1 MYDFNSMLE
10 DVMNNGY
17 QNIPLIDQLVI
28 MEKDYFAKGVISSS
42 FIHIIGGQGY
52 LYKGTLIED
61 GRTVA
66 VKVIPIHGMDGTYD
80 PDRAVCI

>member
-28 MEKDYFAKGVISSS
+28 MEKD
-42 FIHIIGGQGY
+42 
-52 LYKGTLIED
+52 
-61 GRTVA
+61 
-66 VKVIPIHGMDGTYD
+66 
-80 PDRAVCI
+80 